1 MNTIKA
7 IDVKEGQLV
16 MFFDEKTKSKKLL
29 VRGDFPGDG
38 ITANPI
44 IPRLFDKT
52 TFSHIGDIIDTIDGK
67 DQFVMSPIAMDIVC
81 LKDDQNVQPVILSL
95 IVQ

>member
-16 MFFDEKTKSKKLL
+16 MFFDEKSKNKKLL

-38 ITANPI
+38 ITGNPT

-52 TFSHIGDIIDTIDGK
+52 TFSHVGDIMDTIDGK
-67 DQFVMSPIAMDIVC
+67 DQFILSPIAMDIVC
-81 LKDDQNVQPVILSL
+81 LKDNIDVQPVILSL

>member
-52 TFSHIGDIIDTIDGK
+52 TFSHVGDIMDTINGK
-67 DQFVMSPIAMDIVC
+67 DQFVMSPIAMDVVC
-81 LKDDQNVQPVILSL
+81 LKDDQTVQPVNLSL
-95 IVQ
+95 TVQ

>member
-38 ITANPI
+38 ITGNPT
-44 IPRLFDKT
+44 IPRLWNKT
-52 TFSHIGDIIDTIDGK
+52 TFSHVGDIMDTIDGK

-81 LKDDQNVQPVILSL
+81 LKDDQTVQPVHLSL